1 METFQMWFKNS
12 LECSKV
18 TVFQENVIF
27 EDESL
32 KILDEIVEKTNTL
45 NEEIVS

>member
-1 METFQMWFKNS
+1 MWFKNS
-12 LECSKV
+12 LERSKI

-32 KILDEIVEKTNTL
+32 KILDEIVKKTNTL